1 MTPVIYRPSYV
12 VVGAGAPASYWEDYA
27 EEVAR
32 FCPCPNAPLM
42 LRTLRKGRDGQSD
55 AKYVVDRL
63 ASGLHYAEWS
73 HTLDGAH
80 ESITRM
86 ADRTRHESDA

>member
-1 MTPVIYRPSYV
+1 METTDRPSYV
-12 VVGAGAPASYWEDYA
+12 VVPASASDRYWENWA

-32 FCPCPNAPLM
+32 FCPCKDAPVM
-42 LRTLRKGRDGQSD
+42 LRTFRKGRDGQSD
-55 AKYVVDRL
+55 AQFLVDRL

-86 ADRTRHESDA
+86 AGRTRHDSDG